1 MSLTPTQFAAHLDA
15 TNLRLDSTDSDLCAL
30 CDEAAESR
38 FAAVCVYPSSVTLCS
53 SILYNSDTA
62 VGTVIGFPHGRTS
75 LECKRVEV
83 LRAAH
88 DGANEVDIVLN
99 YAAIRAGEKSL
110 AAEEALDLCQT
121 ARQSNLLT
129 KIIVETC
136 YLNQQQKLEAL
147 QICEAAEA
155 DFIKTSTGFG
165 CAGARLEDVQ
175 PGTDVVSYD
184 QNKCMKNMFDIL
196 VLYCARRSW
205 KLSRLTRVRAS
216 SWSAALASPG
226 CASASMASVGA
237 PAAGSTSAVAPWN
250 CEAAAMTTQLVARK
264 KGMN

>member
-75 LECKRVEV
+75 LECKRAEV

-155 DFIKTSTGFG
+155 EFIKTSTGFG

-175 PGTDVVSYD
+175 LFNAHRSANIKIKASGGIKELDV
-184 QNKCMKNMFDIL
+184 
-196 VLYCARRSW
+196 A
-205 KLSRLTRVRAS
+205 LSLITAGAQRLGV
-216 SWSAALASPG
+216 SAA
-226 CASASMASVGA
+226 GA
-237 PAAGSTSAVAPWN
+237 LLHSFEQSL
-250 CEAAAMTTQLVARK
+250 ER
-264 KGMN
+264 